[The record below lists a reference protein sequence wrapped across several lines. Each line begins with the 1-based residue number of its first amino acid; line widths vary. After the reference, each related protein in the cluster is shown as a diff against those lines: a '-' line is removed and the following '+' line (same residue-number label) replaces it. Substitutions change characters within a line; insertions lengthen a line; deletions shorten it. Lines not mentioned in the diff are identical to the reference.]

1 MNIVEAMDGPFAA
14 WLGDP
19 AEWKPWR
26 VFLKTLA
33 AVPLAEDERDL
44 FRRCTGR
51 EAEFEKPAS
60 EAWVVVG
67 RRGRKSAVAALLGVH
82 AAVHVDWSGVIAP
95 GETARVVVVAVD
107 KGQARIVK
115 SYAEAILLSDPRLAS
130 LIESVDKE
138 SITLRTGIVIQC
150 VANSFRS
157 IRGPAVVSAI
167 FEELAF
173 WRSDES
179 ATPDKEVLRAVR
191 PSMLT
196 TKRHGALLIG
206 ISSPY
211 AKKGLLYEKHRRH
224 RSDDESQVLVWQ
236 ADTMTMNP
244 SVDREEIDEAYRDDP
259 EAAAAE
265 FGALF
270 RDDIQNFLD
279 ADLVAG
285 LTRSSPPELPPRPG
299 VKYVA
304 FVDPS
309 GGRGDAFTVGIAHR
323 EDGRNVLDVAR
334 AAKAPFDPAAVVK
347 DFTILL
353 KEYRVTEVTGDAY
366 SGEWVVSA
374 FKEEGITYKTSPIPK
389 SAIYLEALP
398 LFTRGEV
405 ELPDHRP
412 LLVELAQLE
421 RRTSR
426 SGKDS
431 VDHPPRCHDDMA
443 NAACGALLMA
453 ARTARRRSIPK
464 SLDLEMPK
472 AEWDPSECVT

>member
-1 MNIVEAMDGPFAA
+1 MNIVEAVDGPFAS

-19 AEWKPWR
+19 AEWLPWR
-26 VFLKTLA
+26 IFLKTLA
-33 AVPLAEDERDL
+33 AVPLADDERDL

-51 EAEFEKPAS
+51 DAEFSEPVS

-82 AAVHVDWSGVIAP
+82 AAVHVDWSAVIAP

-115 SYAEAILLSDPRLAS
+115 SYAEAILASDPTLAP
-130 LIESVDKE
+130 LVESVDKE
-138 SITLRTGIVIQC
+138 SITLRNGIVIQC

-211 AKKGLLYEKHRRH
+211 AKKGLLYEKYRRH
-224 RSDDESQVLVWQ
+224 HGDDASRVLVWQ
-236 ADTMTMNP
+236 ADTATMNP
-244 SVDREEIDEAYRDDP
+244 GVDREEIEEAYRDDP

-285 LTRSSPPELPPRPG
+285 LARSSPPELPPRPG
-299 VKYVA
+299 VKYLA

-323 EDGRNVLDVAR
+323 EAGRSVLDVAR

-347 DFTILL
+347 DFAALL
-353 KEYRVTEVTGDAY
+353 REYRVREVTGDAY

-374 FKEEGITYKTSPIPK
+374 FKDEDIVYRTSPIPK

-405 ELPDHRP
+405 ELPDLRQ
-412 LLVELAQLE
+412 LLNELAQLE
-421 RRTSR
+421 RRTAR
-426 SGKDS
+426 GGRDS
-431 VDHPPRCHDDMA
+431 VDHPPRGHDDLA
-443 NAACGALLMA
+443 NAACGALLA
-453 ARTARRRSIPK
+453 AAKEARRPRLPTKLDLYMPK
-464 SLDLEMPK
+464 S
-472 AEWDPSECVT
+472 EWDPSECAM

>member
-1 MNIVEAMDGPFAA
+1 MNVVEAVDGPFAG

-19 AEWKPWR
+19 AEWRPWR
-26 VFLKTLA
+26 AFLKALA
-33 AVPLAEDERDL
+33 AVPLDEEERDL
-44 FRRCTGR
+44 FRQCTGR
-51 EAEFEKPAS
+51 SAEFSEPVS

-95 GETARVVVVAVD
+95 GETARVVIVAVD
-107 KGQARIVK
+107 KGQAKIVK
-115 SYAEAILLSDPRLAS
+115 SYAEAILLSNAALAP
-130 LIESVDKE
+130 LVDSVDRE
-138 SITLRTGIVIQC
+138 SITLRNGIVIQC

-196 TKRHGALLIG
+196 TRRHGALLIG

-211 AKKGLLYEKHRRH
+211 AKRGLLYEKYRRH
-224 RSDDESQVLVWQ
+224 HGDDETRVLVWQ
-236 ADTMTMNP
+236 ACTATMNP
-244 SVDREEIDEAYRDDP
+244 AVDLEEIEEAYRDDP
-259 EAAAAE
+259 ASAAAE
-265 FGALF
+265 FGAEF
-270 RDDIQNFLD
+270 RDDLQGFLD
-279 ADLVAG
+279 ADLLAD
-285 LTRSSPPELPPRPG
+285 LTRSSPLELPPRLG
-299 VKYVA
+299 IRYHA

-309 GGRGDAFTVGIAHR
+309 GGRGDAMTLGIAHH
-323 EDGRNVLDVAR
+323 EGDRNVIDVVR
-334 AAKAPFDPAAVVK
+334 ATKAPFDPATVVEDHAK
-347 DFTILL
+347 LL
-353 KEYRVTEVTGDAY
+353 RDYRVSEATGDAY

-374 FKEEGITYKTSPIPK
+374 FKEHGITYRTSPISK

-405 ELPDHRP
+405 QLPDLRP

-426 SGKDS
+426 GGKDT

-443 NAACGALLMA
+443 NAACGALLA
-453 ARTARRRSIPK
+453 ARRAARRPTLPAKFNPGIPK
-464 SLDLEMPK
+464 Q
-472 AEWDPSECVT
+472 EWDPSECIP